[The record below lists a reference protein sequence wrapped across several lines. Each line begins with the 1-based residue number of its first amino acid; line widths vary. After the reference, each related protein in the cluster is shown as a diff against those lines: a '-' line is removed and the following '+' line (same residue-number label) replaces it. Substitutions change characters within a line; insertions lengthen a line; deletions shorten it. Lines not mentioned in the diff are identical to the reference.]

1 MDVALEW
8 ALWLAMSAAF
18 ASGLVLLVMTAV
30 GKNRRWYSAARHRLA
45 LSERREARRE
55 EKRRAS
61 MVQSVGRGSPM

>member
-30 GKNRRWYSAARHRLA
+30 GKNRR
-45 LSERREARRE
+45 
-55 EKRRAS
+55 
-61 MVQSVGRGSPM
+61 